1 MKGNWD
7 SEFILNRSER
17 RIVNI
22 KEDGYLLPSRSF
34 SGGWAVIPWPQL
46 EGQMV
51 GFSTPYHQRCFQVH
65 MLLFGRCNTISGSY
79 FCI

>member
-22 KEDGYLLPSRSF
+22 KEDGYLCHQEALVEAGLSFHGPS
-34 SGGWAVIPWPQL
+34 
-46 EGQMV
+46 
-51 GFSTPYHQRCFQVH
+51 
-65 MLLFGRCNTISGSY
+65 
-79 FCI
+79 